1 MLRLELTHMEM
12 DSLTRRKLIKID
24 NQGYIRNTGY
34 GDKKLGMPHKKQRRL
49 DEKDSYS
56 SGLKDKIGKE

>member
-34 GDKKLGMPHKKQRRL
+34 GDKKLGMPHKKQRKKTRR
-49 DEKDSYS
+49 K
-56 SGLKDKIGKE
+56 G